1 VVIGYITHQLY
12 ITSFVKNNEFL
23 AIIMSYFDKNSKFLD
38 KNNMYFD
45 KNDNLNLLY
54 NGNDNKTCYIT
65 AKLVI

>member
-1 VVIGYITHQLY
+1 
-12 ITSFVKNNEFL
+12 
-23 AIIMSYFDKNSKFLD
+23 MSYFDKNSKFLD